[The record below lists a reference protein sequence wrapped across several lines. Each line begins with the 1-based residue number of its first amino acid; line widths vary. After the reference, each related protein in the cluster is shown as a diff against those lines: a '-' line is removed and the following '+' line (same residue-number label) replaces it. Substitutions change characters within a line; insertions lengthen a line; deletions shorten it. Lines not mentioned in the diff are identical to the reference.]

1 MAPSVWGQPF
11 LIFAKNCSA
20 SSRTSPTFWD
30 CWESAKSIVD
40 AADEGSLEVVV
51 VPVAR
56 GCSNVE
62 EAEVE
67 PVFMVAVDGS
77 GLFIMFT
84 WAVAG
89 VEGSPCDLFSV
100 APFDPFFPL
109 AAAFPFVGHSA

>member
-67 PVFMVAVDGS
+67 PVLRVAVDGS
-77 GLFIMFT
+77 GLFIMFHLGCG
-84 WAVAG
+84 W
-89 VEGSPCDLFSV
+89 S
-100 APFDPFFPL
+100 
-109 AAAFPFVGHSA
+109 